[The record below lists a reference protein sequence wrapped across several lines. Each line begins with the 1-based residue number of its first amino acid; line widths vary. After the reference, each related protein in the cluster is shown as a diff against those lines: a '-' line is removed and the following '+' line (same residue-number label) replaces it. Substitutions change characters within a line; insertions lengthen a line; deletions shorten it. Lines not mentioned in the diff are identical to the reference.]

1 MDIFG
6 AQIGSLNTK
15 DGKKLYNTILNAYAE
30 ATGVGILNMG
40 QNLDKLNNTIN
51 DFYKKAAE

>member
-6 AQIGSLNTK
+6 AQIGSLDT
-15 DGKKLYNTILNAYAE
+15 DEGKKLYNTILNAYAE

-51 DFYKKAAE
+51 DFIGKAK